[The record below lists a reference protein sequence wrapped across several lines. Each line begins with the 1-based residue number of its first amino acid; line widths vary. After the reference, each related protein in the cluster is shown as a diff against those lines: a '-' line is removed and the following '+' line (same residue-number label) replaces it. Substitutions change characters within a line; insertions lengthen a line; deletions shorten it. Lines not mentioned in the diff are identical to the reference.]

1 MPNCSGGTDVYE
13 PNNTS
18 VCFTR
23 LTVLVDIVKDVIYSQ
38 LIFYLVLIS
47 FTYANFGQ
55 RIWKFRW
62 STNPSWCF
70 FAFIFLVSQSVFII
84 IRCFQLAPFL
94 DVPTW
99 HTLSP
104 STLGFGLIWCP
115 LLILINELVAWKE
128 QQLLRTEHRLARL
141 YFGTKLGM
149 YSPV

>member
-1 MPNCSGGTDVYE
+1 MQFKFVRNGLFLAIRILPSVFVCFACALGHFFLAPGFDHCDDLFRVCRMPNCSEGTDIYE
-13 PNNTS
+13 PNNVS

-70 FAFIFLVSQSVFII
+70 SAFILSVDWLDLFEPVSF
-84 IRCFQLAPFL
+84 
-94 DVPTW
+94 
-99 HTLSP
+99 
-104 STLGFGLIWCP
+104 
-115 LLILINELVAWKE
+115 
-128 QQLLRTEHRLARL
+128 
-141 YFGTKLGM
+141 
-149 YSPV
+149 